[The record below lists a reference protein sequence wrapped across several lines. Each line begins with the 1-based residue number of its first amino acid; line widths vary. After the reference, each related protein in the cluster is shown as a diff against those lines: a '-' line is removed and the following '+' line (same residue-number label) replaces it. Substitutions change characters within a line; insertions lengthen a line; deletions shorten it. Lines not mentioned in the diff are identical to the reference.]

1 MHTLN
6 LQTDAK
12 LAKQRFSHPLSPSP
26 SPARGEGSSGP
37 ATLVRKDG
45 SSSLATLA
53 RKDGSSSPATLVSGE
68 GSSSPSPRAGE
79 GLGRGGSSNAFHAL
93 KQHFALPARRNV
105 ALLLLATALLAG
117 CAGQRLQ
124 QEGLT
129 LLDEGRIEE
138 GLAKLA
144 EASKAEPDNFSYRTA
159 LVRNRDQIVNR
170 LLASA
175 NSERAA
181 DRLDAAQAIY
191 ERILRIDPASSGA
204 RDGLESLA
212 MERRHAVLL
221 AEAASLLKKGDLDAA
236 HLKLK
241 PVLLENPRHGK
252 AILLQRQLDEQ
263 AAKSLMA
270 EPALQGKFKKPVTLQ
285 FRDANLKMVFEA
297 LSRTSGINVLL
308 DKDVKPDLK
317 TSIFVKDVSVED
329 AIDLILLQ
337 SQLEKKII
345 SDNTVFVYPNTPAKL
360 KDYQDLKIRS
370 FHLTNADPKQMLTMI
385 KTLLKTKDI
394 FIHEKTSSIV
404 MRDTPEAIRLAEKMV
419 ADQDI
424 ADPEVMLEVEVLEIT
439 RSRLSEIGIKYPS
452 QLTLTAAGGTTGS
465 TTGTGSTTS
474 SGPTLEA
481 LKNINSSN
489 ILTSP
494 ALAVTLNLMLQDGD
508 TNLLA
513 SPRIRARNREKAKIM
528 IGDRVPVITN
538 AVTPVSTGTPVIT
551 GSVQYLDVGLKL
563 EVEPEIHLDN
573 EVAIKISMEVSS
585 IVKEV
590 QNLVSGTLSYQVGTR
605 NASTVLRLKD
615 GETQILA
622 GLISDEDRNS
632 ASKVPG
638 LGQMPLLGRLFSSH
652 KDDNRK
658 TEIVLSITPRIVGN
672 SRLPDAREVEFWA
685 GTEASL
691 RSNPLLLRPLGK
703 VVLSSSGGTA
713 GARPQPAAAPR
724 PAAPAKAAQA
734 AQPLALSWQG
744 PNQAKVGDRISLTL
758 STPSSPGVENLGFLV
773 GFDPSVLKALDVVE
787 GEFMKQNSLPANF
800 TKTIDQA
807 GGQILVDLAGTGS
820 GGASAG
826 GSVATLVFEVTAA
839 TPQSQ
844 ITVSRITSSA
854 AGGEALV
861 FAAPEPHTLAVA
873 Q

>member
-1 MHTLN
+1 MHKLN
-6 LQTDAK
+6 F
-12 LAKQRFSHPLSPSP
+12 R
-26 SPARGEGSSGP
+26 
-37 ATLVRKDG
+37 
-45 SSSLATLA
+45 
-53 RKDGSSSPATLVSGE
+53 
-68 GSSSPSPRAGE
+68 
-79 GLGRGGSSNAFHAL
+79 LGRNA
-93 KQHFALPARRNV
+93 V
-105 ALLLLATALLAG
+105 LLLLAVTLVAG

-124 QEGLT
+124 REGML
-129 LLDEGRIEE
+129 LLDEGRVEE
-138 GLAKLA
+138 GLAKLS
-144 EASKAEPDNFSYRTA
+144 EASKSEPDNLSYRTA

-170 LLASA
+170 LIASA

-181 DRLDAAQAIY
+181 GRLDAAQAIY
-191 ERILRIDPASSGA
+191 ERILGIDPASSGA
-204 RDGLESLA
+204 REGLESLD
-212 MERRHAVLL
+212 MERRHTSLL
-221 AEAASLLKKGDLDAA
+221 AEAGRLFKKGELDAA
-236 HLKLK
+236 QATLQ
-241 PVLLENPRHGK
+241 PVFLENPRHGP
-252 AILLQRQLDEQ
+252 AILLQRQIDEQ
-263 AAKSLMA
+263 AAKGVLA
-270 EPALQGKFKKPVTLQ
+270 GPVLQGKFKKPVTLQ

-297 LSRTSGINVLL
+297 LSRTSGINILL
-308 DKDVKPDLK
+308 DKDVKPDIK

-385 KTLLKTKDI
+385 KTLLKTKDL
-394 FIHEKTSSIV
+394 FIHEKTNSIV
-404 MRDTPEAIRLAEKMV
+404 MRDTPDAIRLAEKMV

-424 ADPEVMLEVEVLEIT
+424 AEPEVMLEVEVVEIT
-439 RSRLSEIGIKYPS
+439 RSRLSEIGIKYPGQMTFTAQGS
-452 QLTLTAAGGTTGS
+452 APGAGLTLD
-465 TTGTGSTTS
+465 
-474 SGPTLEA
+474 E

-494 ALAVTLNLMLQDGD
+494 ALAATINLMLQDGD

-573 EVAIKISMEVSS
+573 EVAIKISLEVSS

-590 QNLVSGTLSYQVGTR
+590 QNAVSGTLSYQVGTR

-652 KDDNRK
+652 RDDGRK

-672 SRLPDAREVEFWA
+672 NRLPDAREVEFWA

-691 RSNPLLLRPLGK
+691 RSNPLLLRPLGS
-703 VVLSSSGGTA
+703 VAVSSSN
-713 GARPQPAAAPR
+713 GARSQPAVAPR
-724 PAAPAKAAQA
+724 AYAPAPAKATPAV
-734 AQPLALSWQG
+734 QPMTLSWQG
-744 PNQAKVGDRISLTL
+744 PNQAKVGDKISLTL
-758 STPSSPGVENLGFLV
+758 NIPSSPGVESLGFLV
-773 GFDPSVLKALDVVE
+773 GFDPTIFKAVDVVE
-787 GEFMKQNSLPANF
+787 GNYLKQGNLPSNF

-807 GGQILVDLAGTGS
+807 SGQVLVDLS
-820 GGASAG
+820 GAGASTG

-844 ITVSRITSSA
+844 ITVSHITSAA
-854 AGGEALV
+854 AGGEALA
-861 FAAPEPHTLAVA
+861 FAAPEPHTLAVV